1 LYAILDQKVVVIT
14 GAGSGLGA
22 SLAKKYSKQG
32 YHVCLVGRTK
42 EKLEKVA
49 IQLTSS
55 YSIYELDVTKKNL
68 VATVFQTILSDL
80 GSIDVLINNAGT
92 GAFDLVENL
101 EEDLVH
107 QMIDINLKGTIFCTQ
122 EILGQMKKKNNG
134 TIINVISTA
143 GLVGKANESVYCASK
158 YGVRGFTESLVVEL
172 KDTGVKLFAA
182 YMGGMNTDFWNGIL
196 PEERTEKM
204 MDPEDIAD
212 IIFENTKARKNL
224 MIPEIIIKNI
234 R

>member
-1 LYAILDQKVVVIT
+1 MDQKVVVIT

-22 SLAKKYSKQG
+22 SLAKKYSEEG
-32 YHVCLVGRTK
+32 YHICLVGRTK
-42 EKLEKVA
+42 EKLKKVA
-49 IQLTSS
+49 NQLTSS
-55 YSIYELDVTKKNL
+55 YSIYELDVTKKKH
-68 VATVFQTILSDL
+68 VVTIFQTILSEL

-92 GAFDLVENL
+92 GAFDLAENL
-101 EEDLVH
+101 EEELVH

-122 EILGQMKKKNNG
+122 VILEHMKKINNG
-134 TIINVISTA
+134 TIIHVISTA
-143 GLVGKANESVYCASK
+143 GLIGKANESVYCASK

-204 MDPEDIAD
+204 MNPDDIAD

>member
-1 LYAILDQKVVVIT
+1 MDYKVVVIT

-22 SLAKKYSKQG
+22 SLAKIFSKQG

-42 EKLEKVA
+42 GKLEKVA
-49 IQLTSS
+49 VQLSGS
-55 YSIYELDVTKKNL
+55 YSIYELDVTNKNH
-68 VATVFQTILSDL
+68 VSTIFQTILSEL

-92 GAFDLVENL
+92 GAFDLAENL
-101 EEDLVH
+101 EEELVH

-122 EILGQMKKKNNG
+122 EILSHMKEKNNG

-172 KDTGVKLFAA
+172 KDTSVKLFAA

-204 MDPEDIAD
+204 MNPDDIAE

-224 MIPEIIIKNI
+224 MIPEIIIKNV

>member
-1 LYAILDQKVVVIT
+1 MEQKVVVIT

-22 SLAKKYSKQG
+22 SLAKKYSGQG
-32 YHVCLVGRTK
+32 YHICLVGRTK
-42 EKLEKVA
+42 DKLEKVA
-49 IQLTSS
+49 LQLSGS
-55 YSIYELDVTKKNL
+55 YSIYELDVSVKKQ

-80 GSIDVLINNAGT
+80 GSIHVLINNAGT
-92 GAFDLVENL
+92 GAFDIAECL
-101 EEDLVH
+101 EEEIIH

-122 EILGQMKKKNNG
+122 EVLGHMKEKNDG

-143 GLVGKANESVYCASK
+143 GLVGKASESVYCASK
-158 YGVRGFTESLVVEL
+158 FGVRGFTESLVVEL
-172 KDTGVKLFAA
+172 KDTSIKLFAA

-196 PEERTEKM
+196 SEERTEKM
-204 MDPEDIAD
+204 MSPDDIAD

-234 R
+234 RS